1 MPYQSLNPGPEGDVR
16 DWEIMYVDQA
26 DTGEQPLQQ
35 RHFYKVSGSTVGQA
49 YAKFHEEFPGK
60 VLCQIICAD
69 YSDD

>member
-26 DTGEQPLQQ
+26 DNGEQPLQQ
-35 RHFYKVSGSTVGQA
+35 RHFYKVSGSTGQA
-49 YAKFHEEFPGK
+49 YAKFHDEFPGK